1 MEDIFYAASIAIIV
15 GAVAAHSFIWTWF
28 WLRKRGAIQ
37 TDAKR
42 LEALESRVAILDADN
57 RALEIEIERLG
68 ESQRFGVNRPLQPLG
83 HDLPRNAE

>member
-37 TDAKR
+37 PDAKR
-42 LEALESRVAILDADN
+42 LAALESRVAILEEDN
-57 RALEIEIERLG
+57 RALELEIERIG
-68 ESQRFGVNRPLQPLG
+68 ESQRFRINRPPQPLG
-83 HDLPRNAE
+83 QDLPLNAE